1 MLLGSND
8 DINVV
13 GETVKDLP
21 NQNECKKD
29 DDWNCDVRWLFLP
42 SPLFDLIAFPI

>member
-29 DDWNCDVRWLFLP
+29 VIETVTYDDYFYYLLY
-42 SPLFDLIAFPI
+42 LI